1 MPLASFD
8 DRELDI
14 LLALAAPLPEP
25 CRSDFLEA
33 VATELARFPE
43 RGDGLLHRV
52 ARDAQR
58 KFLTPLSSHSAAF
71 HSKYSR

>member
-14 LLALAAPLPEP
+14 LLALAAPIPEP
-25 CRSDFLEA
+25 CRSDFLET
-33 VATELARFPE
+33 VAAELERFPE
-43 RGDGLLHRV
+43 RGDGLLHRI

-58 KFLTPLSSHSAAF
+58 KFLSPPSAHAGSF
-71 HSKYSR
+71 HSKYR